1 MATLVLRAACAIAT
15 LCLASA
21 PALAQRDPG
30 IRGGFQNTA
39 GMLQYRGIPIPP
51 PPVISPHPTTGATI
65 TANELASFKEGILR
79 AGQLEATCDE
89 CAMVTE
95 GTPVTGRGELDP
107 TFPQFTTNSNGLG
120 ARHNADQ
127 CFGCHAQPT
136 LGGSG
141 GFLVPNPGP
150 QGHIHAAAAREPD
163 VPAVPVPLRQEER
176 GAELPAAIRTD
187 PRGPLH
193 QSGGRSRATSSAT
206 RMAIPF
212 PMAA

>member
-1 MATLVLRAACAIAT
+1 MIDAMKGTACAAAS
-15 LCLASA
+15 LLLLSA
-21 PALAQRDPG
+21 PALAQIDPG
-30 IRGGFQNTA
+30 IRGGQATTA

-65 TANELASFKEGILR
+65 TTNELASFKEGILR
-79 AGQLEATCDE
+79 AGQLEATCNE
-89 CAMVTE
+89 CAMITE
-95 GTPVTGRGELDP
+95 GTPVTNRGELDP

-141 GFLVPNPGP
+141 GFLVPNPAP
-150 QGHIHAAAAREPD
+150 QGTFT
-163 VPAVPVPLRQEER
+163 PLQPENPMFRLFPFRFASETWCQASSCNSDR
-176 GAELPAAIRTD
+176 YAKSASSIRWT
-187 PRGPLH
+187 R
-193 QSGGRSRATSSAT
+193 RATSFAT
-206 RMAIPF
+206 RIATSF

>member
-1 MATLVLRAACAIAT
+1 MQV
-15 LCLASA
+15 S
-21 PALAQRDPG
+21 
-30 IRGGFQNTA
+30 
-39 GMLQYRGIPIPP
+39 
-51 PPVISPHPTTGATI
+51 SK
-65 TANELASFKEGILR
+65 S
-79 AGQLEATCDE
+79 TCDE

-150 QGHIHAAAAREPD
+150 QGQFTPLQPENPMFRLFPFRFGKRNVVPSFQLQFGPEAHWSAQVPGARSLSPG
-163 VPAVPVPLRQEER
+163 VSARRPVEVATRCTETTMTPPHGEAPLREHPVR
-176 GAELPAAIRTD
+176 D
-187 PRGPLH
+187 
-193 QSGGRSRATSSAT
+193 
-206 RMAIPF
+206 
-212 PMAA
+212 